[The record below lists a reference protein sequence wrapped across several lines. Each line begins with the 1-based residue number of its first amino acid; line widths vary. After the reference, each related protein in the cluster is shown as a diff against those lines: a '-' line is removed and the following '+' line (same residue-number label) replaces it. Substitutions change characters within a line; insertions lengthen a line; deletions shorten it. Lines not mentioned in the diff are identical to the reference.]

1 MEGREKNRD
10 WVTMVGLNKTK
21 DKRVVEN
28 SVRQQKSWGLESCEK
43 AALTHHFWGEL

>member
-1 MEGREKNRD
+1 MEGRENNRD
-10 WVTMVGLNKTK
+10 WVTRVGLNKTK

-28 SVRQQKSWGLESCEK
+28 SALQYKSWGLESCEK